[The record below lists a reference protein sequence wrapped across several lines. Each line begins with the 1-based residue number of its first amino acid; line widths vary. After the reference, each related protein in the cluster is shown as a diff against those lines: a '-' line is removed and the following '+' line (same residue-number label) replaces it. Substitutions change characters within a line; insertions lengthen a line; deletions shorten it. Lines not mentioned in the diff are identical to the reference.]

1 MQSTSG
7 TFDIVIVAQSGRLT
21 YEAVMFVASLRT
33 FAPDFN
39 GEIYVCEPQPGA
51 LWPKDPRIDDL
62 EARGLLL
69 RLGAKLLPFESI
81 HFGARYPH
89 GNKVEALAALPAG
102 RPFVFFDTDT
112 LITGPIDALPFDF
125 ETPSASMARENTWP
139 TPPLYGPGYTAIWRA
154 IYNHFGVPFEA
165 TLDLSE
171 PDEHWRRYL
180 YFNAGWFFH
189 SCPNTFG
196 KTMIDIMT
204 GVRDDD
210 LPELAS
216 QTLYP
221 WLDQIAL
228 PVAIAKH
235 SGGRPP
241 ETLNGLDGDISIHW
255 RALPLFYAKAS
266 STQLAKFD
274 EVVRPNRIKKVLKTY
289 EPFKRMI
296 YHGRGDK
303 VRALFDQDHLP
314 IREKVIRNRIKRERL
329 WMR

>member
-1 MQSTSG
+1 MSG
-7 TFDIVIVAQSGRLT
+7 PSDTFDIVIVAQSGRLT
-21 YEAVMFVASLRT
+21 YEAVMFVASVRT
-33 FAPDFN
+33 FAPEFK
-39 GEIYVCEPQPGA
+39 GEIYVAEPQPGP

-62 EARGLLL
+62 EARGLIL
-69 RLGAKLLPFESI
+69 RLGATVLPFESK
-81 HFGARYPH
+81 HFGARYPN
-89 GNKVEALAALPAG
+89 GNKVEALAAIPNK

-112 LITGPIDALPFDF
+112 LITGPIDQVAFDF
-125 ETPSASMARENTWP
+125 DSPSASMARENTWP

-154 IYNHFGVPFEA
+154 VYDHFNVPFDG

-189 SCPNTFG
+189 SDPHVFA
-196 KTMIDIMT
+196 KTMIEVMT
-204 GVRDDD
+204 GVRDDG

-228 PVAIAKH
+228 PVAVTKLG
-235 SGGRPP
+235 GGRPP
-241 ETLNGLDGDISIHW
+241 AALDGLDGDVSAHW

-266 STQLAKFD
+266 DRQLVQFD
-274 EVVRPNRIKKVLKTY
+274 EIVRPNRIKKVLKAY
-289 EPFKRMI
+289 EPFRRMI
-296 YHGRGDK
+296 YHGRGEK
-303 VRALFDQDHLP
+303 VRALFDQNHLP